1 MPKHVFVVMTNPLTL
16 HHEKLGARFGPA
28 QTPLYYT
35 DPVQE
40 YWTVRNS
47 AGIIDLSHLGR
58 LTLAGKDRVSFLNG
72 LLTNDMTQL
81 KEENG
86 VHSALLNTKARV
98 LADLYLYNQEN
109 GVLVD
114 TGESPAEKV
123 KGLLDQFII
132 TEDVQ
137 IRDSTQE
144 LLQVTVQGP
153 KSSQAFKEVLGLD
166 LQGLTQLAYKTLGP
180 SIIIAR
186 DRTGLGGYDIIV
198 PRDEAEAEAVW
209 QGFLLKG
216 GDVGVAPVGLEALD
230 ILRLEKGLP
239 NYGVDVDENVIV
251 LEAGFNDA
259 ISFTKGCY
267 MGQEVVARATHIGRV
282 NKKLVQLEIDA
293 KTPPGPKSKLMS
305 DGKET
310 GFLTS
315 SAFSPGRGK
324 VVGLGYVQRDI
335 AVEGAKLTV
344 ESAGTSVPAA
354 VARAV

>member
-1 MPKHVFVVMTNPLTL
+1 MTNPLTL

-198 PRDEAEAEAVW
+198 PRDEAEAVW
-209 QGFLLKG
+209 QSFLLKG
-216 GDVGVAPVGLEALD
+216 GDLGGPVGLETLD
-230 ILRLEKGLP
+230 VLRLEKGLP
-239 NYGVDVDENVIV
+239 KYGVDVDENVIV